1 MVSHSLLNDAI
12 NEKTGLLI
20 NNAKMSK
27 FNDNELQHY
36 LTFIN
41 TKNNYQ
47 LDLTKILNSDYIT
60 ANSFTSSLNGIVP
73 TGNEKAALK
82 SNEVNIQL
90 LIGFFAICSIILS
103 FMIMTL
109 ITNIFIRD
117 NWILIN
123 ILKVLGYNTMEVS
136 YNFMII
142 IIPIILT
149 FSIFSIFITPLL
161 INMLAQ
167 R

>member
-1 MVSHSLLNDAI
+1 MLLNNAI

-20 NNAKMSK
+20 NNAKMSR

-41 TKNNYQ
+41 TKNNYHI
-47 LDLTKILNSDYIT
+47 DLTKILNTDYVV
-60 ANSFTSSLNGIVP
+60 NSSFTSSLSSIVP
-73 TGNEKAALK
+73 IGNEKVALESK
-82 SNEVNIQL
+82 EVTIQL

-117 NWILIN
+117 N
-123 ILKVLGYNTMEVS
+123 
-136 YNFMII
+136 
-142 IIPIILT
+142 
-149 FSIFSIFITPLL
+149 
-161 INMLAQ
+161 
-167 R
+167 